1 MTVLR
6 CDGALIADDDAR
18 CELLVPAVRLPRDFG
33 EGAGFY
39 VNATTS
45 TYSSNYNMYDYVVN
59 ELPSVIEAA
68 GLGVDAVA
76 RRSIMGHSMGEW
88 RTVKAGHCAHLFL
101 SHSRSHL
108 CRTLSLNLLSGFWH
122 CPSHSGGH
130 GALISFLRNPGMFQS
145 VSAFAPISNP
155 SNWSHGG

>member
-1 MTVLR
+1 MVHLSLTMTLR
-6 CDGALIADDDAR
+6 CG
-18 CELLVPAVRLPRDFG
+18 LLVPAVRLPRDFG

-45 TYSSNYNMYDYVVN
+45 TYSSNYNMYDYVIN

-88 RTVKAGHCAHLFL
+88 RNIKADRRAILSL
-101 SHSRSHL
+101 SHSARPLHP
-108 CRTLSLNLLSGFWH
+108 CRALSLCLFSLLSATAL
-122 CPSHSGGH
+122 HSGGH

-155 SNWSHGG
+155 SNWSHNS

>member
-1 MTVLR
+1 M
-6 CDGALIADDDAR
+6 
-18 CELLVPAVRLPRDFG
+18 PAVRLPRDFG

-45 TYSSNYNMYDYVVN
+45 TYSSNYNMYDYVIN

-88 RTVKAGHCAHLFL
+88 RNIKAGRRSNLSL
-101 SHSRSHL
+101 SHSARPLHP
-108 CRTLSLNLLSGFWH
+108 CRTLSSVCSLW
-122 CPSHSGGH
+122 
-130 GALISFLRNPGMFQS
+130 FLPLPFTQAATVR
-145 VSAFAPISNP
+145 
-155 SNWSHGG
+155 